1 MISNGMDEEM
11 VKEMIPDGDQIVLTN
26 EKFIYGATS
35 MIYLDVL
42 QELAEEYDSSFVVM
56 PSSVN
61 EVILTPMADNAA
73 MREIYV
79 LSGMVEDVNRTTVN
93 IEDQL
98 SNEVYFYNKNTRTLL
113 PVADAPE
120 LKETIAQEKMFG
132 KNL

>member
-1 MISNGMDEEM
+1 M

-35 MIYLDVL
+35 MIYPDVL
-42 QELAEEYDSSFVVM
+42 QKLAEEYDSSFVVM

-73 MREIYV
+73 TREIYV